1 MCIRDRLIP
10 TALDSLSRDHTFAT
24 SPGTQT
30 RDWLY
35 VSDFAALILA
45 CIGNPK
51 ASGVFNAGTGREASV
66 RDVLLKLSDTL
77 GADPALLQ
85 LGAIPVREQEA
96 LRYVFDVSKV
106 GAALGWQAFTSV
118 DEGLRLL
125 VAAR

>member
-1 MCIRDRLIP
+1 M
-10 TALDSLSRDHTFAT
+10 
-24 SPGTQT
+24 
-30 RDWLY
+30 
-35 VSDFAALILA
+35 
-45 CIGNPK
+45 
-51 ASGVFNAGTGREASV
+51 
-66 RDVLLKLSDTL
+66 LLKLSDTL